1 MTVIVNDIHTLES
14 EISKLIDSE
23 VPYQKD
29 FALLTDQ
36 EQRICQVIELFDE
49 LISEKDLLSTAFQ
62 HMMELHTSNVS
73 FPDME
78 NLTDFSLPSSNASQL
93 VNFYDSY
100 INSLKKVCIEIDQKK
115 EEIGRIIESIE
126 GKIADL
132 KSVFI
137 CICY

>member
-1 MTVIVNDIHTLES
+1 MYMAVIVNDIHTLES

-78 NLTDFSLPSSNASQL
+78 NLTDFSLPSSDASQL

-115 EEIGRIIESIE
+115 EEIGRKIESIE
-126 GKIADL
+126 GEISSL
-132 KSVFI
+132 KSI
-137 CICY
+137 DM

>member
-1 MTVIVNDIHTLES
+1 MAVIVNGIHTLES

-78 NLTDFSLPSSNASQL
+78 NLTDFSLPSSDASQL

-115 EEIGRIIESIE
+115 EEIG
-126 GKIADL
+126 
-132 KSVFI
+132 
-137 CICY
+137 

>member
-1 MTVIVNDIHTLES
+1 MYMTVIVNDIHTLES

-132 KSVFI
+132 KSI
-137 CICY
+137 DM

>member
-1 MTVIVNDIHTLES
+1 MYMAVIVNDIHTLES

-115 EEIGRIIESIE
+115 EEIGRKIESIE
-126 GKIADL
+126 GEISSL
-132 KSVFI
+132 KSI
-137 CICY
+137 DM

>member
-1 MTVIVNDIHTLES
+1 MYMAVIVNDIHTLES

-78 NLTDFSLPSSNASQL
+78 NLTDFSLSSSNASQL

-115 EEIGRIIESIE
+115 EEIGRKIESIE
-126 GKIADL
+126 GEISSL
-132 KSVFI
+132 KSI
-137 CICY
+137 DM

>member
-1 MTVIVNDIHTLES
+1 MAVIVNDIHTLES

-78 NLTDFSLPSSNASQL
+78 NLTDFSLPSSDASQL

-115 EEIGRIIESIE
+115 EEIGRKIESIE
-126 GKIADL
+126 GEISSL
-132 KSVFI
+132 KSI
-137 CICY
+137 DM

>member
-1 MTVIVNDIHTLES
+1 MYMAVIVNDIHTLES

-78 NLTDFSLPSSNASQL
+78 NLTDFSLPSSDASQL

-100 INSLKKVCIEIDQKK
+100 INNLKKVCIEIDQKK
-115 EEIGRIIESIE
+115 EEIGRKIESIE
-126 GKIADL
+126 GEISSL
-132 KSVFI
+132 KSI
-137 CICY
+137 DM

>member
-1 MTVIVNDIHTLES
+1 MYMAVIVNGIHTLES

-78 NLTDFSLPSSNASQL
+78 NLTDFSLPSSDASQL

-115 EEIGRIIESIE
+115 EEIGRKIESIE
-126 GKIADL
+126 GEISSL
-132 KSVFI
+132 KSI
-137 CICY
+137 DM

>member
-1 MTVIVNDIHTLES
+1 MYMAVIVNDIHTLES

-78 NLTDFSLPSSNASQL
+78 NLTDFSLPSSDASQL

-100 INSLKKVCIEIDQKK
+100 INSLKKVCIEIEKKK
-115 EEIGRIIESIE
+115 EEIGRKIESIE
-126 GKIADL
+126 GEISSL
-132 KSVFI
+132 KSI
-137 CICY
+137 DM